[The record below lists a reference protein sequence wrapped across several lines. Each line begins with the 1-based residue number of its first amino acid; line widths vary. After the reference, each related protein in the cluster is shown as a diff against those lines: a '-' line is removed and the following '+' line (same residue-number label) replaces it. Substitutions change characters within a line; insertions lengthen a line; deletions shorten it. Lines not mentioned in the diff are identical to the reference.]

1 MSKKSIDAKQVEEF
15 LVLNPDFLS
24 SNSHILDSIEIVHKT
39 GGAVSLI
46 QKQVEVLRK
55 NYESTSGNLL
65 ELLEIAKANEG
76 IFEKTKEL
84 ILDLIVCKNLTDVI
98 ATTENSFSKKF
109 QADACKVVFFKEN
122 SNLPRGRILDAKR
135 AHKQIG
141 KKYNASDIYCGPLD
155 KIESDYIFDKKTKI
169 KDCVLVPIKNTDCP
183 GMLALGSKNEDTYS
197 KENDSLFLEFVAETL
212 SKLIDRN
219 NF

>member
-1 MSKKSIDAKQVEEF
+1 MPKKSIDAKQVEEF

-65 ELLEIAKANEG
+65 ELLEIAKTNEG

-98 ATTENSFSKKF
+98 ATTENSFSNKF
-109 QADACKVVFFKEN
+109 QADASKVLFFKEN
-122 SNLPRGRILDAKR
+122 PNLPKGRILDAKK

-141 KKYNASDIYCGPLD
+141 KKYNASDIFCGPLND
-155 KIESDYIFDKKTKI
+155 KESSFIFDKKAKI
-169 KDCVLVPIKNTDCP
+169 VDCVLVPIKNSDCP
-183 GMLALGSKNEDTYS
+183 GVLALGSKSEDTYS
-197 KENDSLFLEFVAETL
+197 KENDSLFLGFIAEAL
-212 SKLIDRN
+212 SKLIERN

>member
-1 MSKKSIDAKQVEEF
+1 MPKKSIDAKQVEEF

-65 ELLEIAKANEG
+65 ELLEIAKANED

-109 QADACKVVFFKEN
+109 QADACKVLFFKEN
-122 SNLPRGRILDAKR
+122 PNLPRGRVLDAKQ

-141 KKYNASDIYCGPLD
+141 KKYNASDIYCGTLD
-155 KIESDYIFDKKTKI
+155 KKESDYIFNKKT
-169 KDCVLVPIKNTDCP
+169 
-183 GMLALGSKNEDTYS
+183 
-197 KENDSLFLEFVAETL
+197 
-212 SKLIDRN
+212 
-219 NF
+219 

>member
-1 MSKKSIDAKQVEEF
+1 MPKKSIDAKQVEEF

-65 ELLEIAKANEG
+65 ELLEIAKTNEG

-98 ATTENSFSKKF
+98 ATTENSFSNKF
-109 QADACKVVFFKEN
+109 QADASKVLFFKEN
-122 SNLPRGRILDAKR
+122 PNLPKGRILDAKK

-141 KKYNASDIYCGPLD
+141 KKYNASDIFCGPLND
-155 KIESDYIFDKKTKI
+155 KESSFIFDKKAKI
-169 KDCVLVPIKNTDCP
+169 VDCVLVPIKNSDCP
-183 GMLALGSKNEDTYS
+183 GVLALGSKLEDTYS
-197 KENDSLFLEFVAETL
+197 KENDSLFLGFIAEAL
-212 SKLIDRN
+212 SKLIERN